1 MIMKKLV
8 KSIILSSLLLSGCER
23 LDINININNSSSSI
37 LNNSSTISYE
47 NSENSTTST
56 LIESTSTEKIN
67 NHEELIKLLNEIEF
81 KNSVF
86 SFDGKEHSIVIKE
99 ELPNGVKVEY
109 ENNNKIN
116 VGEYEVTANFLDNN
130 DNFII
135 DKKATMNIIKGGL
148 PGVSFQDQTFYYTG
162 EAFFMEISGE
172 LPEGVGVCYVG
183 NGQTEVGTYTVIAH
197 FEDVTGNYYVPDLE
211 ATMTI
216 EPELKH
222 TVTLVKNNG
231 EEDST
236 RTIRHGKTFVEPEYE
251 MQYYEIDGWY
261 LDPEC
266 EKERWNFAVDTV
278 TEDITLY
285 AKWEVDM
292 EDWIWRLARIAS
304 KSTIMLF
311 VRAYNSNGALIGG
324 GRFGS
329 GMVIAKEVD
338 PTDGK
343 EYYYALTNN
352 HVVTAQNGHNMVA
365 FDHRVIHIYDHYQ
378 NVYEAEVLAESN
390 KFDLALVRFDTTW
403 EVEGV
408 AGSFGDPNYENGNTL
423 LKSLNSLM
431 KILKLD

>member
-1 MIMKKLV
+1 MKKLV

-23 LDINININNSSSSI
+23 LDININININNSSSSI
-37 LNNSSTISYE
+37 SNNSSTISYE

-67 NHEELIKLLNEIEF
+67 NHEELIKFLNEIEF

-86 SFDGKEHSIVIKE
+86 SFDGKEHSIVINE
-99 ELPNGVKVEY
+99 ELPNGVIVEY

-172 LPEGVGVCYVG
+172 LPEGVGVSYVG

-251 MQYYEIDGWY
+251 MQYYEIEGWY
-261 LDPEC
+261 LEPEC
-266 EKERWNFAVDTV
+266 
-278 TEDITLY
+278 
-285 AKWEVDM
+285 
-292 EDWIWRLARIAS
+292 
-304 KSTIMLF
+304 
-311 VRAYNSNGALIGG
+311 
-324 GRFGS
+324 
-329 GMVIAKEVD
+329 
-338 PTDGK
+338 
-343 EYYYALTNN
+343 
-352 HVVTAQNGHNMVA
+352 
-365 FDHRVIHIYDHYQ
+365 
-378 NVYEAEVLAESN
+378 
-390 KFDLALVRFDTTW
+390 
-403 EVEGV
+403 
-408 AGSFGDPNYENGNTL
+408 
-423 LKSLNSLM
+423 
-431 KILKLD
+431 